1 MSSSAKSRVLLV
13 SSSEQFH
20 TYLESHLGDR
30 FELLRAMDRKEGL
43 ATARKERPDAIV
55 LGYLEPKGTSFKV
68 HNTLRE
74 GWITKRIPLL
84 VVDLKLADAEL
95 PQWSPEEAMHMDAE
109 DYFVFDSADEVGTE
123 KLSSAL
129 SVLDHLHGRISAR
142 ENSFR
147 ETALNPDIFC
157 RTWEQIPGRGAFEMQ
172 QEKMFTNVADAAAG
186 GKVHA
191 ISVTDNPGGNPALST
206 EMLCAEV
213 RRGGMEPLVH
223 LACRDKNRNELES
236 MLYGLAAADVR
247 NVLILT
253 GDFTADTAIGGRPKP
268 VFDVDPV
275 QVLKLIGSMNS
286 GLEHVVMGKK
296 TVLAPTDIYAGAC
309 VSPFKILESELVP
322 QYSKLKKKIEAGAQ
336 FIITQVGF
344 DARKFHELVLW
355 MKFQGYDIPLFANIY
370 LLSHGA
376 GRLMNSGGV
385 PGCSVTDELLA
396 DLKTESKAED
406 NGKDARISRAAKM
419 YAIAKG
425 MGYAGAH
432 IGGHNITYSTV
443 ERIIDEGEELA
454 PNWRDIVAEF
464 NYPEK
469 NGFYLFSKD
478 EETGLN
484 TETASP
490 RPWKRRVPFMYRFS
504 RLAHVVLFNP
514 KSIVF
519 KMLVPFAR
527 FVDKRRKLTKF
538 FYFFEHIAKVI
549 LFECQG
555 CGDCGLFD
563 VAFLCPM
570 SQCPKQQR
578 NGPCG
583 GSREGWCEVYPDE
596 RECVWVR
603 AYSRLKRFDEEK
615 SIEEYEV
622 PPCNWELMDTSSWLN
637 FYLGRDHSAKRL
649 SVKQQ

>member
-1 MSSSAKSRVLLV
+1 MSDNGKPQVLLIC
-13 SSSEQFH
+13 SEEQFH
-20 TYLESHLGDR
+20 TYLESHLHGR
-30 FELLRAMDRKEGL
+30 FELLHATDRKAAL
-43 ATARKERPDAIV
+43 ATARSERPDAII
-55 LGYLEPKGTSFKV
+55 LGYLEPRGTSFKI
-68 HNTLRE
+68 HNELRQ

-84 VVDLKLADAEL
+84 VVDLNVEGMSL

-109 DYFVFDSADEVGTE
+109 DYFIVDSAHQISTE
-123 KLSSAL
+123 RLSSTL
-129 SVLDHLHGRISAR
+129 SVLDHLNHRISTR
-142 ENSFR
+142 VNSFR
-147 ETALNPDIFC
+147 ETAINPDIFC

-172 QEKMFTNVADAAAG
+172 QEKMFANVADASAG

-213 RRGGMEPLVH
+213 RRAGMEPLVH

-268 VFDVDPV
+268 VFDTDPV
-275 QVLKLIGSMNS
+275 QTLNLIRSMNA
-286 GLEHVVMGKK
+286 GLEHIAMGKK
-296 TVLAPTDIYAGAC
+296 SVLSPTDIYAGAC
-309 VSPFKILESELVP
+309 VSPFKILESELIP
-322 QYSKLKKKIEAGAQ
+322 QYDKLKKKLDAGAQ

-344 DARKFHELVLW
+344 DARKFHELAVW
-355 MKFQGYDIPLFANIY
+355 MKTQGYDIPLFANIY
-370 LLSHGA
+370 ILSYGA

-385 PGCSVTDELLA
+385 PGCSVTDELLG
-396 DLKTESKAED
+396 DLKNESKAED
-406 NGKDARISRAAKM
+406 KGKDARITRAAKM
-419 YAIAKG
+419 YAVAKG

-432 IGGHNITYSTV
+432 IGGHNITYKTV

-454 PNWRDIVAEF
+454 PNWRDIVGEL

-469 NGFYLFSKD
+469 NGYYFFVKN
-478 EETGLN
+478 EKTGLN
-484 TETASP
+484 TESVSP
-490 RPWKRRVPFMYRFS
+490 RPWKRRVPISYRFS
-504 RLAHVVLFNP
+504 RLAHVLLFNP
-514 KSIVF
+514 KSIIF
-519 KMLVPFAR
+519 KMALPFAK
-527 FVDKRRKLTKF
+527 FINKHRKLTKF

-555 CGDCGLFD
+555 CGDCALFD

-583 GSREGWCEVYPDE
+583 GSHKGWCEVYPDE

-603 AYSRLKRFDEEK
+603 AYSRLKRFGEEG
-615 SIEEYEV
+615 SIVEYTV
-622 PPCNWELMDTSSWLN
+622 PPCNWDLMDTSSWLN

-649 SVKQQ
+649 SVKEQ